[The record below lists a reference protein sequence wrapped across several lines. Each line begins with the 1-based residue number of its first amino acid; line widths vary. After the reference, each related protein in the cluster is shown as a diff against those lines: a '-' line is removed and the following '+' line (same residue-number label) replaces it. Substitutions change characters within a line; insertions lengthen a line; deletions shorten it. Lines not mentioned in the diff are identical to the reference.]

1 MAGRLS
7 CLWPFGQF
15 AALGGAEGGDTYY
28 AGSRRFRGY
37 AAVPGNRSVSRE
49 ETGWAAN
56 PGYRPAH
63 FQL

>member
-1 MAGRLS
+1 MGTR
-7 CLWPFGQF
+7 
-15 AALGGAEGGDTYY
+15 GGHCIGTAPRTTL
-28 AGSRRFRGY
+28 GSRRFRGY

-63 FQL
+63 FLL